1 MLVDQAG
8 KLSGIFTDSDLA
20 RLLERCE
27 DSRLDQPICQVMTRR
42 FHTIESGS
50 LLPKATELMAKLKI
64 SELPVIDSDGSP
76 LGLIDLTDLVG
87 MVTPPTNIA
96 GNSLSIQEVAESDL
110 YLNAETNDAETGDA
124 ATDEDQPQILTFPQP
139 RIAQLNLQHQRKPK
153 N

>member
-42 FHTIESGS
+42 FHTIESSS

-87 MVTPPTNIA
+87 MVTPPANA
-96 GNSLSIQEVAESDL
+96 VGNSLSHTEVAESDL
-110 YLNAETNDAETGDA
+110 QLNTETNDAEADHF
-124 ATDEDQPQILTFPQP
+124 ATDEDQPQILSFPRLRNAQP
-139 RIAQLNLQHQRKPK
+139 NVQHQRKPK